1 MRNVILVLVA
11 LILSGCVASGN
22 SELVTLEKELQDLQD
37 SIQQN
42 EESIDALKEEL
53 ATMESPQIIPITE
66 ALAQQLIRADMFY
79 WTRTR
84 ELANPQFITYD
95 SIADTT
101 TIQFLRVNLKM
112 IIEGRIPDKIVV
124 NCSALGIDFGY
135 QTSETIDGIASYF
148 IMSNSWGFQEII
160 GKRSIVRGHDM
171 DSILNETQQAEV
183 NAFLSRKIIF
193 VEGN

>member
-1 MRNVILVLVA
+1 MKIVILVLIA

-37 SIQQN
+37 SIHQN
-42 EESIDALKEEL
+42 EESIIALKEEL
-53 ATMESPQIIPITE
+53 ASLESPQIIPITVE
-66 ALAQQLIRADMFY
+66 FAQQLIRADVFY
-79 WTRTR
+79 WTRSR

-112 IIEGRIPDKIVV
+112 IIEGRIPDNIVV
-124 NCSALGIDFGY
+124 NCSAFGIDFGY
-135 QTSETIDGIASYF
+135 QTADSIDGIASYF
-148 IMSNSWGFQEII
+148 IMSNSWGFQEIV

-183 NAFLSRKIIF
+183 DAFLRRKIIF
-193 VEGN
+193 VEGH